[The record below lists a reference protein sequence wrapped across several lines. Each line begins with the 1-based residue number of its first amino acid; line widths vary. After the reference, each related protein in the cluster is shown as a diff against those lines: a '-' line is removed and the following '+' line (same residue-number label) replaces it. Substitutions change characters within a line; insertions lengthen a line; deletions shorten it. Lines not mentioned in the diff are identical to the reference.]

1 MRLAALNRH
10 LQFLCSPECDFLAG
24 FDLDCFS
31 GGWIAAHA
39 SGAFSHLQNAET
51 RDTDPLALLEMLRDQ
66 ADEIAEEGFTSP
78 LRKLMLL
85 GQRGR
90 KMLEGNGAAGLA
102 TAGDFDALSER
113 AMINC
118 PS

>member
-1 MRLAALNRH
+1 VRLAALNRH

-78 LRKLMLL
+78 LRQLMLANVAARCL
-85 GQRGR
+85 RVTGR
-90 KMLEGNGAAGLA
+90 LVLA